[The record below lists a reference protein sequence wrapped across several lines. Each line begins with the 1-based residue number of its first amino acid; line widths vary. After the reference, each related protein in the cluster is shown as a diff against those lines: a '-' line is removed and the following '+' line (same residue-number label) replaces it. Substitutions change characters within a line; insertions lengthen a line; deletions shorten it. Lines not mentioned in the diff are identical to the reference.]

1 MIRYLDFKDARC
13 KDCYKCLRE
22 CPVKAIKVVDHHA
35 KIIESR
41 CILCGRCTKV
51 CPQNAKSV
59 HTERD
64 EVEKLLRGGNVVA
77 SVAPSFVSSF
87 GLQDFT
93 VMKLA
98 LGRLGFADAEETAC
112 YSLLSR
118 LLKQKNARP
127 SSGPGV
133 S

>member
-41 CILCGRCTKV
+41 CILCGHCTEV

-59 HTERD
+59 HTERA
-64 EVEKLLRGGNVVA
+64 EVEKLLSGTAVN
-77 SVAPSFVSSF
+77 
-87 GLQDFT
+87 
-93 VMKLA
+93 
-98 LGRLGFADAEETAC
+98 EETARRFI
-112 YSLLSR
+112 YYFGADNAAEYIDWAAIG
-118 LLKQKNARP
+118 KQNPLADK
-127 SSGPGV
+127 G
-133 S
+133 